1 MAFAAAIAFA
11 ESPPRPSPGAIA
23 NERLAASR
31 RELRLARRR
40 RRKARLGAD
49 PIAARR
55 EMDDALAIRARE
67 RERERAERRRERG
80 EWARQVALEERARI
94 VAARNVGAR
103 RRETIEVAHV
113 RRGPG
118 AFSSEPAPVSL
129 GAAAADRRAEA
140 AYRGARIKPPRKRA
154 TRRTRT
160 DPPPRAPSPEEVAYT
175 TDFETA
181 DATTEAEEMYTTDF
195 DVDDEDDDV
204 VGPIIVPPPVADD
217 ATNEA
222 MIANDAVEP
231 LPDDVVVVVPA
242 LDAMDAAAR
251 TIDAALDRAMEDVAI
266 GEAVDAALNET
277 VALVARWNERRDLAA
292 EKRRAAATLDERL
305 ARGYASLE
313 ARARAEEASAA
324 AREAEERERAERE
337 PIVAALVADRI
348 ERITRAERRRRMEAR
363 AAVRAILDEYVVVP
377 AVAAVEE
384 PDLKRRI
391 AILRAKNEALRAR
404 LAWERKLEFTPRG
417 VLRRTPFGPEELAII
432 RSIEPALA
440 VRTVKDPS
448 YDPFKNGYDLTWMRP
463 DWKPPGLDEDEDDA
477 KEGPV
482 AAEAEATERVRDDE
496 PRAEKAGAFAP
507 APPIALGHAA
517 ADARASSAYAPEQY
531 HQHQHQHAVSSE
543 TRRSPPSTSPRPPR
557 ASAARRRLARL
568 AAKRSPP
575 DAVRSPAE
583 DGLGFI
589 DALIDD
595 AVDDA
600 VREEEEEETRA
611 AARDASRRIENA
623 AEKDDDDDGSPRS
636 PLQERSRYESRYEA
650 LPKHLR
656 KSLA

>member
-1 MAFAAAIAFA
+1 
-11 ESPPRPSPGAIA
+11 
-23 NERLAASR
+23 
-31 RELRLARRR
+31 
-40 RRKARLGAD
+40 
-49 PIAARR
+49 
-55 EMDDALAIRARE
+55 
-67 RERERAERRRERG
+67 
-80 EWARQVALEERARI
+80 
-94 VAARNVGAR
+94 
-103 RRETIEVAHV
+103 
-113 RRGPG
+113 
-118 AFSSEPAPVSL
+118 
-129 GAAAADRRAEA
+129 
-140 AYRGARIKPPRKRA
+140 
-154 TRRTRT
+154 
-160 DPPPRAPSPEEVAYT
+160 
-175 TDFETA
+175 
-181 DATTEAEEMYTTDF
+181 
-195 DVDDEDDDV
+195 
-204 VGPIIVPPPVADD
+204 
-217 ATNEA
+217 
-222 MIANDAVEP
+222 
-231 LPDDVVVVVPA
+231 
-242 LDAMDAAAR
+242 MDAAAR
-251 TIDAALDRAMEDVAI
+251 AIDAALDRAMDDVAI
-266 GEAVDAALNET
+266 GEAVDAALDET

-305 ARGYASLE
+305 ARGFASLE

-377 AVAAVEE
+377 AVATVEE

-463 DWKPPGLDEDEDDA
+463 DWKPPGMDEDEEKE

-482 AAEAEATERVRDDE
+482 AASAEAAERERDGE

-517 ADARASSAYAPEQY
+517 ADARASSAYAPEQHQHQH
-531 HQHQHQHAVSSE
+531 HQHQHQHQRAVSE

-575 DAVRSPAE
+575 DVVRSPAE

-611 AARDASRRIENA
+611 AARDASRRIEDA

-636 PLQERSRYESRYEA
+636 PLQERSRYESRYEV